1 MKDVLHYKNFIG
13 SVRFSAED
21 NVFHGKIEGV
31 CDLVTFEG
39 QSVMEL
45 VEAFHEAVDDY
56 LELCVEAGKSPERSY
71 KGSFNVRIPLGLHRK
86 AAEQAAVMGMSLNQ
100 FIQKTLE
107 EKLET
112 AAP

>member
-1 MKDVLHYKNFIG
+1 MKDVLNYNNFTG

-21 NVFHGKIEGV
+21 NVFHGKIEGIR
-31 CDLVTFEG
+31 DLVTFEG

-56 LELCVEAGKSPERSY
+56 LELCAEAGKSPERSY

-86 AAEQAAVMGMSLNQ
+86 AAERAAVMGISLNQ
-100 FIQKTLE
+100 LIQKTLE

-112 AAP
+112 ATS